1 MTRHASHRLTVLLLG
16 IVLASAAV
24 LPADPPRLAATM
36 YSSRR
41 AAKRGD
47 LIRVI
52 VQESTSS
59 SKEHS
64 KNTSK
69 DFSATA
75 AEGQIGN
82 ANSTAA
88 LPKALNLTLPGY
100 NLSGSAEFA
109 GSGDTATSESL
120 TASLTAQ
127 VTDVLP
133 NGILVIHGERLVTL
147 GKEEVRMILSGMVRR
162 RDVTTTNTVLS
173 SQVADA
179 RIRYVSTGEVTRGS
193 SPGWLAR
200 VFQFINPF

>member
-1 MTRHASHRLTVLLLG
+1 MTSQRYSMILLAALFG
-16 IVLASAAV
+16 LCLAATSVAA
-24 LPADPPRLAATM
+24 PPRLAASM

-41 AAKRGD
+41 AARRGD

-52 VQESTSS
+52 VEERTSS

-69 DFSATA
+69 DFSAKA

-88 LPKALNLTLPGY
+88 LPKAANLTLPGY
-100 NLSGSAEFA
+100 DLSASSSFSGA
-109 GSGDTATSESL
+109 GDTATSEYL

-133 NGILVIHGERLVTL
+133 NGVLVVHGERLVTL
-147 GKEEVRMILSGMVRR
+147 GKEEVRMILSGMVRSH
-162 RDVTTTNTVLS
+162 DVTSENTVLS
-173 SQVADA
+173 TQIADA
-179 RIRYVSTGEVTRGS
+179 RIRYVTTGEVTRGS
-193 SPGWLAR
+193 SPGWFTR
-200 VFQFINPF
+200 IFQFVNPF